1 MTIGGFLL
9 TDRAQLS
16 KWIQGLQ
23 HGFGRFFLSS
33 KQLIVY
39 TSDLE
44 ILKEFLTIK
53 IEQLQLSN
61 QKLSEEKED
70 YQAMHSSSS
79 SIKEHLTNQLNDLNI

>member
-23 HGFGRFFLSS
+23 HGFGRFFLSA

-39 TSDLE
+39 TDELE
-44 ILKEFLTIK
+44 ILKEFLAIK
-53 IEQLQLSN
+53 IEQLQVKV
-61 QKLSEEKED
+61 QKLIDEKED
-70 YQAMHSSSS
+70 LSAMHSSSS
-79 SIKEHLTNQLNDLNI
+79 EIKEHLIC